1 MISDPSRFWPVELML
16 GNILLVIAGL
26 VLLIWGA
33 DRFVHGAAAA
43 ARNMGVAPL
52 LIGLTIVA
60 FATSAPEILVSVFAS
75 IEGQPG
81 LAIGNAIGSNIV
93 NVGLVL
99 GCVSLFRPIEL
110 RSATLRREMP
120 ALLAVSLLTVSL
132 FLDSYLSRIDGLV
145 MLTGLVIVM
154 IWLARLGV
162 RSAPSDPIQQDYEAE
177 IPKNVAMPKAIFWLI
192 FGLVTLLIGA
202 HLLVEGSISIA
213 EMLGVSEVVIGILLV
228 AFGTSLPELAVSLVS
243 AMKGEYG
250 LAIGNIVGSN
260 IFNLLGV
267 IGVAATIAPTSVAQS
282 VLSLHV
288 FVMVAFT
295 LVLFAMTY
303 DYDGKSELSRI
314 EGAALLT
321 AFIAYDTYVVMQNVR
336 MH

>member
-1 MISDPSRFWPVELML
+1 MSGIIFEV
-16 GNILLVIAGL
+16 VAGL

-33 DRFVHGAAAA
+33 DRFVHGAAAT
-43 ARNMGVAPL
+43 ARNLGVAPL
-52 LIGLTIVA
+52 LIGLTVVA
-60 FATSAPEILVSVFAS
+60 FATSAPEILVSIVAS
-75 IEGQPG
+75 LRGDPG
-81 LAIGNAIGSNIV
+81 LAFGNAIGSNIV
-93 NVGLVL
+93 NIGLVL
-99 GCVSLFRPIEL
+99 GCVAIIRPIEL

-132 FLDSYLSRIDGLV
+132 FLDSYLSRIDGIV

-154 IWLARLGV
+154 IWLARLGM
-162 RSAPSDPIQQDYEAE
+162 RSAPSDPIKKDYEAE
-177 IPKNVAMPKAIFWLI
+177 IPQDVTMRLAIIWLLV
-192 FGLVTLLIGA
+192 GVVTLLGGA
-202 HLLVEGSISIA
+202 HLLVDGSIEIA
-213 EMLGVSEVVIGILLV
+213 RFLGVSDVVIGILLV

-243 AMKGEYG
+243 ALKGEYG

-260 IFNLLGV
+260 IFNLLAV
-267 IGVAATIAPTSVAQS
+267 IGIAATIAPSALAPS
-282 VLSLHV
+282 VLSLHI

-314 EGAALLT
+314 EGFALLI
-321 AFIAYDTYVVMQNVR
+321 AFIAYDTYVVLQNVR